1 MIVFTDTICG
11 SLAGAMSREWLETN
25 GIGGFASSTIIGM
38 NTRRYHG
45 LLVAANV
52 PPVGRVVLLS
62 KLEETLVIDGRRH
75 ELGTNQFPGAIH
87 PQGYSLLREFR
98 LDPFPVFTYVV
109 DEVTLKKC
117 VFMIDGEN
125 TAVVSYEASGAAGG
139 EVTLEIRALAA
150 FRDYHGLTHENA
162 VFDATVRQSG
172 GVARLQPY
180 PELPTLYLAHDA
192 KELDSKGAWYKNFEY
207 EAERER
213 GLDFQEDLYHA
224 LTLTF
229 DLGRRPTAVV
239 IASTVEHAASEAPE
253 MRRRE
258 LERRAKT
265 PLPAAGDEMTE
276 TLRGAAGRFLVRRGA
291 FQTVIAGYHWFGD
304 WGRDTM
310 ISLPGLTLYT
320 GRPELARQLL
330 LVFAEHV
337 NQGLLPNRF
346 TETGAAEYNA
356 IDATLWYFEAVRAY
370 VEHTGDL
377 QFIRQNLYAV
387 LRQIVSWHERG
398 TLFGIRAD
406 ADGLLEG
413 GEEGSQLTWMDA
425 KVGDF
430 VVTPRRGKPVEVQA
444 LWYNALRVMRDLAAG
459 FGDAQGQAHYAER
472 SALAKQTFS
481 RVFWNDNENCLYDV
495 VRGDVRDGSIRPN
508 QIFAV
513 GLPHSM
519 LDNAKCAAVLARVES
534 NLLTPYGLRSLAP
547 FDPRYRGRYESDLRS
562 RDTAY
567 HQGTVWPWLM
577 GPYFRAYR
585 RVHGDGPET
594 RAVVQEWLRGFHGHL
609 SEAGLGQVSEIF
621 DGDPPHAPRGCIAQ
635 AWSVAEL
642 LRVAAEFQIQDEA
655 LSAKGD

>member
-62 KLEETLVIDGRRH
+62 KLEETLVVDGRRH

-87 PQGYSLLREFR
+87 PQGHLSLKEFR
-98 LDPFPVFTYVV
+98 LDPFPVFTYSV
-109 DEVTLKKC
+109 DGVTLVKT
-117 VFMIDGEN
+117 VFMVYGEN
-125 TAVVSYEASGAAGG
+125 TTVVAYDAEGAAGR
-139 EVTLEIRALAA
+139 EVALEIRALAA
-150 FRDYHGLTHENA
+150 FRDYHATTHENST
-162 VFDATVRQSG
+162 FDTTVRQSG
-172 GVARLQPY
+172 GAARLQPY
-180 PELPTLYLAHDA
+180 PELPMLYLAHDA
-192 KELDSKGAWYKNFEY
+192 KQLDSKGCWYKNFEY

-213 GLDFQEDLYHA
+213 GLDFQEDLYQA

-229 DLGRRPTAVV
+229 DLGRRPSGVV
-239 IASTVEHAASEAPE
+239 VASTLEHSASEAADL
-253 MRRRE
+253 RRRE
-258 LERRAKT
+258 LSRRANVPT
-265 PLPAAGDEMTE
+265 PAGGGELAVALRAAAGP
-276 TLRGAAGRFLVRRGA
+276 FLVRRDA

-320 GRPELARQLL
+320 GRPEVARQLL

-356 IDATLWYFEAVRAY
+356 IDASLWYFEAVRAY
-370 VEHTGDL
+370 IEHTGDS
-377 QFIRQNLYAV
+377 QFVRQNLYAV
-387 LRQIVSWHERG
+387 LRQMVSWHERG

-406 ADGLLEG
+406 TDGLLEG

-444 LWYNALRVMRDLAAG
+444 LWYNALCVMRDLAAA
-459 FGDAQGQAHYAER
+459 FGDAQGQAHYAGR
-472 SALAKQTFS
+472 AALAKETFS
-481 RVFWNDNENCLYDV
+481 RVFWNENEQCLYDV

-519 LDNAKCAAVLARVES
+519 LDDAQCAAVLERVEK

-594 RAVVQEWLRGFHGHL
+594 RAVVQEWLRGFRGHL
-609 SEAGLGQVSEIF
+609 TEAGLGQVSEIF
-621 DGDPPHAPRGCIAQ
+621 DGDAPHTPRGCIAQ

-642 LRVAAEFQIQDEA
+642 LRVAVEFKSRHEA

>member
-1 MIVFTDTICG
+1 
-11 SLAGAMSREWLETN
+11 MSREWLETN
-25 GIGGFASSTIIGM
+25 GIGGFSSSTIIGM

-62 KLEETLVIDGRRH
+62 KLEETLVIDGQRH
-75 ELGTNQFPGAIH
+75 ELGTNQFPGTIH
-87 PQGYSLLREFR
+87 PQGYLLLKDFR
-98 LDPFPVFTYVV
+98 LDPYPVFTYVV
-109 DEVTLKKC
+109 DEVTIKKS
-117 VFMIDGEN
+117 VFMVYGEN
-125 TAVVSYEASGAAGG
+125 TAVVNYEMTGAAGR
-139 EVTLEIRALAA
+139 EVTLETRALAA
-150 FRDYHGLTHENA
+150 FRDYHGTTHENDA
-162 VFDATVRQSG
+162 FDSTVRQSG

-180 PELPTLYLAHDA
+180 PELPMLYLAHDA
-192 KELDSKGAWYKNFEY
+192 KQLDPKGSWYKNFEY

-213 GLDFQEDLYHA
+213 GLDFQEDLYHF

-229 DLGRRPTAVV
+229 DLSRRPSAVV
-239 IASTVEHAASEAPE
+239 IASTVEHAAAEAAE
-253 MRRRE
+253 LRQRE
-258 LERRAKT
+258 IERRSHA
-265 PLPAAGDEMTE
+265 PLLADGDGLAQA
-276 TLRGAAGRFLVRRGA
+276 LRGAAGQFLVRRDS

-320 GRPELARQLL
+320 GRPEVARQLL

-377 QFIRQNLYAV
+377 QFIRQNIYAV
-387 LRQIVSWHERG
+387 LRQMVSWHERG

-444 LWYNALRVMRDLAAG
+444 LWYNALRVMQDLAAE
-459 FGDAQGQAHYAER
+459 FGDAQGRTHYGDLG
-472 SALAKQTFS
+472 ALAKETFS
-481 RVFWNDNENCLYDV
+481 RLFWNEHEKCLYDV
-495 VRGDVRDGSIRPN
+495 VRGDVHDGSVRPN
-508 QIFAV
+508 QILAV
-513 GLPHSM
+513 GLPYSM
-519 LDNAKCAAVLARVES
+519 LDEAKSAAVVKRVERS
-534 NLLTPYGLRSLAP
+534 LLTPYGLRSLEP
-547 FDPRYRGRYESDLRS
+547 LDPRYRGHYESDLRS

-594 RAVVQEWLRGFHGHL
+594 RAVVQEWLSGFRGHL
-609 SEAGLGQVSEIF
+609 YEAGLGQVSEIF
-621 DGDPPHAPRGCIAQ
+621 DGDAPHAPRGCIAQ

-642 LRVAAEFQIQDEA
+642 LRVAVEFRTQDEA
-655 LSAKGD
+655 MSAKGD

>member
-1 MIVFTDTICG
+1 
-11 SLAGAMSREWLETN
+11 MSREWLETN
-25 GIGGFASSTIIGM
+25 GIGGFASSTIAGM

-52 PPVGRVVLLS
+52 PPVGRVVVLS
-62 KLEETLVIDGRRH
+62 KLEETLVIDGQRH
-75 ELGTNQFPGAIH
+75 ELGTNQYPGAIH
-87 PQGYSLLREFR
+87 PHGYLLLKEFR
-98 LDPFPVFTYVV
+98 LDPFPIFTFAA
-109 DEVTLKKC
+109 DGVTLRKS
-117 VFMIDGEN
+117 VFMVYGEN
-125 TAVVSYEASGAAGG
+125 TAVVIYEAEGAAGR

-150 FRDYHGLTHENA
+150 FRDYHAMTHENDA
-162 VFDATVRQSG
+162 FDASVRQSG

-180 PELPTLYLAHDA
+180 PELPTLYVAHDA
-192 KELDSKGAWYKNFEY
+192 KQLDSKGCWYKNFEY
-207 EAERER
+207 DAERER
-213 GLDFQEDLYHA
+213 GMEFQEDLYHF

-229 DLGRRPTAVV
+229 DLGRRPTATV
-239 IASTVEHAASEAPE
+239 IASTLEHSAGEAEE

-258 LERRAKT
+258 RERRVKSPT
-265 PLPAAGDEMTE
+265 PGRDELTHALCRAADQ
-276 TLRGAAGRFLVRRGA
+276 FLVRRDA

-320 GRPELARQLL
+320 GKPEVARQLL
-330 LVFAEHV
+330 LVFADHV
-337 NQGLLPNRF
+337 AHGLLPNRF

-377 QFIRQNLYAV
+377 QFIRQNLYPV

-398 TLFGIRAD
+398 TLFGIRVD

-444 LWYNALRVMRDLAAG
+444 LWYNALRVMHDLAAG
-459 FGDAQGQAHYAER
+459 FGDAQGQAHYAEC
-472 SALAKQTFS
+472 SARAKDTFS
-481 RVFWNDNENCLYDV
+481 SLFWNENENCLYDV
-495 VRGDVRDGSIRPN
+495 VRGDVRDGSVRPN

-519 LDNAKCAAVLARVES
+519 LDDAKSAAVLERVEKG
-534 NLLTPYGLRSLAP
+534 LLTPYGLRSLAP
-547 FDPRYRGRYESDLRS
+547 FDPRCRGRYESDLRS

-594 RAVVQEWLRGFHGHL
+594 RAVVQEWLNGFRGHL
-609 SEAGLGQVSEIF
+609 LEAGLGQVSEIF

-642 LRVAAEFQIQDEA
+642 LRVAVEFQIQDEA